1 MQECYLVREHAVEG
15 WVPVMICA
23 ARYEADV
30 IAEAFG
36 EDETGN
42 PNAEV
47 VSLPYTP

>member
-1 MQECYLVREHAVEG
+1 
-15 WVPVMICA
+15 MICE

-36 EDETGN
+36 EDETGS
-42 PNAEV
+42 PNAKV